1 MVLDFVEVLMK
12 RYISK
17 GAFDV
22 KFGGNVGWGVGAGVG
37 SVLGAGVGRGI
48 VDKVYS
54 SVGDEDGEGF
64 E

>member
-1 MVLDFVEVLMK
+1 MK
-12 RYISK
+12 
-17 GAFDV
+17 FD
-22 KFGGNVGWGVGAGVG
+22 GNLYWGVGAGVR

-54 SVGDEDGEGF
+54 DVGDEGGEGF